1 MEAPTQSVK
10 APLRILHLEDSLM
23 MARVIQHTLQQSLA
37 CEVTPA
43 SGRAEFEAALRE
55 GEFDLILCDV
65 TLPDYDGL
73 SALRLA
79 KSAKPEVPVII
90 ISGTIDEDGGVAS
103 MKLGASDFLLK
114 QRMEGLVP
122 AVHRALQE
130 AEERRQRMA
139 AEKAL
144 VESERFNRTI
154 LDGVKDYAIL
164 MLDPMGR
171 VASWNAGAKAIQG
184 YNADEIIGR
193 HFSCFYIEEAI
204 RAELPRHELEVATK
218 VGRFED
224 TGWRV
229 RKDGSRFW
237 ANVVINAVHDDRGQ
251 LLGFSKVTRNITERR
266 QAEIEREQLIV
277 SLEEA
282 VTTANRSRSQL
293 EAVIEAME
301 DGVFVFDMQRDV
313 VLVNEAAAR
322 TYGFV
327 SVAEVRQH
335 LAFFVERFELADLT
349 GTPIPFEQWPV
360 SRILRGES
368 LSNWEF
374 HVRRKDIGREWFIAF
389 SGAPVCDEQG
399 TQILAVIITRDVTER
414 QKVLK
419 ELQSTAVELRQAS
432 AAVEHER
439 AQLADRVVERTA
451 NLTAANEELVRA
463 SRFKSEFL
471 ATMSHELRT
480 PLNGILGMNELLL
493 RTELTARQREFVE
506 AGTLSGQTLLQ
517 LINDILDLSKIE
529 AGKLE
534 LNPRECSLEALTYD
548 VITVFS
554 HAARQKGLT
563 LTCEVEPQ
571 VCVTAECDDHR
582 LRQILVN
589 LLGNAF
595 KFTASGGVTLR
606 AQCRPANDSRAIV
619 RFSVTDTGVGI
630 PQAKVDRLFSPF
642 SQVDSSTAR
651 QFGGTGLG
659 LSISKQLVELMGGT
673 IGVESQLGAGSTF
686 WFEIPLQFIAGDL
699 DVSRV
704 REHLAGA
711 KVLAVDGIDRDR
723 QQIGECLRAWG
734 CPTEQLATVYEALD
748 AVEREE
754 ATGSPFA
761 VVLADCQLAVG
772 DESVVLQELAAH
784 PRLPIIGLGTNE
796 DSESADYLHQLGV
809 RHLLTDPVRP
819 SALFNALTSV
829 LSVSV
834 PSLSADKE
842 QAIASREP
850 SAPITGHILVAED
863 NQINQMF
870 VIELLKHCGCTCDVA
885 SNGDEALV
893 ALQHKQYDLVLMDCQ
908 MPEMDGFTAA
918 REIRRREAADGASR
932 HIPIIALT
940 ANALKGD
947 RERCLE
953 AGMDDYLSKPLQVRQ
968 LLAMLEKHLSRQ

>member
-1 MEAPTQSVK
+1 MAAPGRRLMCVTDFETIRNADWLSFWNGEDQEAARRAVAAACAGGTGRFQGLTPTLDGTPKWWDVVLT
-10 APLRILHLEDSLM
+10 PILGSDGQPERLLGVSRD
-23 MARVIQHTLQQSLA
+23 I
-37 CEVTPA
+37 TPA
-43 SGRAEFEAALRE
+43 HEAQEEIRQLNA
-55 GEFDLILCDV
+55 DL
-65 TLPDYDGL
+65 
-73 SALRLA
+73 
-79 KSAKPEVPVII
+79 
-90 ISGTIDEDGGVAS
+90 
-103 MKLGASDFLLK
+103 
-114 QRMEGLVP
+114 
-122 AVHRALQE
+122 
-130 AEERRQRMA
+130 ERRVQ
-139 AEKAL
+139 
-144 VESERFNRTI
+144 ERT
-154 LDGVKDYAIL
+154 
-164 MLDPMGR
+164 
-171 VASWNAGAKAIQG
+171 
-184 YNADEIIGR
+184 
-193 HFSCFYIEEAI
+193 
-204 RAELPRHELEVATK
+204 
-218 VGRFED
+218 
-224 TGWRV
+224 
-229 RKDGSRFW
+229 
-237 ANVVINAVHDDRGQ
+237 DDLR
-251 LLGFSKVTRNITERR
+251 
-266 QAEIEREQLIV
+266 
-277 SLEEA
+277 
-282 VTTANRSRSQL
+282 TANATIEQERSQL
-293 EAVIEAME
+293 A
-301 DGVFVFDMQRDV
+301 QR
-313 VLVNEAAAR
+313 
-322 TYGFV
+322 
-327 SVAEVRQH
+327 VA
-335 LAFFVERFELADLT
+335 
-349 GTPIPFEQWPV
+349 
-360 SRILRGES
+360 
-368 LSNWEF
+368 
-374 HVRRKDIGREWFIAF
+374 
-389 SGAPVCDEQG
+389 
-399 TQILAVIITRDVTER
+399 
-414 QKVLK
+414 
-419 ELQSTAVELRQAS
+419 
-432 AAVEHER
+432 
-439 AQLADRVVERTA
+439 ERTA
-451 NLTAANEELVRA
+451 ELTAANAQLEQA
-463 SRFKSEFL
+463 SHYKSEFL

-480 PLNGILGMNELLL
+480 PLNGILGMNELLQ

-595 KFTASGGVTLR
+595 KFTAFGSVTLR
-606 AQCRPANDSRAIV
+606 VQCRPANDSRAIV

-630 PQAKVDRLFSPF
+630 PQAKADRLFSPF

-699 DVSRV
+699 DVSRM
-704 REHLAGA
+704 RQHLAGA
-711 KVLAVDGIDRDR
+711 EVLAVGGIDRNR
-723 QQIGECLRAWG
+723 RQIGECLHAWG
-734 CPTEQLATVYEALD
+734 CPAEQVATVREALD
-748 AVEREE
+748 AVARAE
-754 ATGSPFA
+754 AAGTPFA
-761 VVLADCQLAVG
+761 VVLADCQLTVG
-772 DESVVLQELAAH
+772 DEYVLLQKLAEQ

-834 PSLSADKE
+834 PSLPADKE
-842 QAIASREP
+842 QAKDSREP

-908 MPEMDGFTAA
+908 MPEMDGFTAS
-918 REIRRREAADGASR
+918 REVRRREATDGTSR
-932 HIPIIALT
+932 RIPIIALT

-947 RERCLE
+947 RERCLD

-968 LLAMLEKHLSRQ
+968 LLSMLEKHLPRQ